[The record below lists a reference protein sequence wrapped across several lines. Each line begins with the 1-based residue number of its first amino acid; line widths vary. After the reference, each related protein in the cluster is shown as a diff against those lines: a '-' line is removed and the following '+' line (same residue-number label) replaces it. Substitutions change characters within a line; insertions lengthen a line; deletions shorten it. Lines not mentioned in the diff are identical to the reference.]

1 MVEVRGDATLRSGV
15 WRAHA
20 CVVADGREEE
30 VRCATWDAVGEVT
43 AHKAA
48 KESAILWPAL
58 VSEKEVRKS
67 SEGDVPV
74 SMAAGRF
81 PIESKGSFRYGGFS
95 PAVGGVPGRRE

>member
-20 CVVADGREEE
+20 CVVADGREKE

-43 AHKAA
+43 AKGGKRERDSLARLGEREGGA
-48 KESAILWPAL
+48 QVI
-58 VSEKEVRKS
+58 
-67 SEGDVPV
+67 EGDVPV
-74 SMAAGRF
+74 STAAGRF
-81 PIESKGSFRYGGFS
+81 PIESKGSCRYGGFS